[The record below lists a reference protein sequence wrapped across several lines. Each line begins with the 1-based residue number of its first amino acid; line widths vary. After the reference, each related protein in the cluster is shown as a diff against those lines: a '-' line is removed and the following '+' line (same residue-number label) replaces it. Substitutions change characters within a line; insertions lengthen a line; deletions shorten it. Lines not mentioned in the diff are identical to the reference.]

1 MHLDSAIRVLLD
13 GLADQPPVYTLALPD
28 ARRSVDDFV
37 QYNAPAVDVA
47 RVQNICIPA
56 RSGQLSG
63 RLYQATDRAGPVT
76 VFLHGG
82 GWVLG
87 SIEIVDRTC
96 RRLARTCGGVIVSVD
111 YRLAPESPYPAA
123 LEDCY
128 DATRWVADHL
138 LELGGDGSF
147 MAVAG
152 ESAGGNLAAAVAL
165 VARDEGTPRL
175 DHQLLI
181 YPVLDRDFDTPS
193 YSLFGTAGLILD
205 RPTMEWYWHCYLG
218 DSQPD
223 GYAAPL
229 RAGSLSG
236 LPAATV
242 VLCEL
247 DPLQSEGHTYARRL
261 AEAGVPVTL
270 IEWSGLPHAA
280 LALDGVA
287 RRAAAFVEGIAHNLR
302 NAVTMAS

>member
-1 MHLDSAIRVLLD
+1 MHLDPAIRVLLD
-13 GLADQPPVYTLALPD
+13 GLADQPPVYTLGLQG

-37 QYNAPAVDVA
+37 LYNAPAVDVA
-47 RVQNICIPA
+47 RIQDIRIPA
-56 RSGQLSG
+56 RSGQLGG
-63 RLYQATDRAGPVT
+63 RLYQAIDRAGPVT

-82 GWVLG
+82 GWVVG
-87 SIEIVDRTC
+87 SIEIVDRAC
-96 RRLARTCGGVIVSVD
+96 RRLARTWGGVIVSVD

-128 DATRWVADHL
+128 DATCWVADHV

-147 MAVAG
+147 VAVAG

-165 VARDEGTPRL
+165 VARDQGKPRL

-193 YSLFGTAGLILD
+193 YTLFGAAGLILD
-205 RPTMEWYWHCYLG
+205 RPTMEWYWQCYLG

-229 RAGSLSG
+229 RAGSLNG

-247 DPLQSEGHTYARRL
+247 DPLRSEGHTYARRL

-270 IEWSGLPHAA
+270 VEWSGLPHAA

-287 RRAAAFVEGIAHNLR
+287 QRAAAFVEGIAHNLR